1 MVSKEE
7 IVKFALKSPYSHS
20 NFSTNYDMSYIDE
33 NSKKEKNFHFRSSA
47 CFASAGDKFS
57 KGSELT
63 AKYKI
68 ILYPEIKGRN
78 HKILFSEK
86 EMVLLMEEIK
96 EIFKIDYT
104 FKKIKYD
111 GRSCYNISVVLTGN
125 WKQHLFILSI
135 IRHLYEFPHSFHYWM
150 CLQLQDIPFIQK
162 YGILNSILLISQFT
176 SYYFDYCRGHRFSV
190 LKNGSINLPVT
201 KEQLLEAYK
210 QMERFS
216 DSTKPFNINNVEIK
230 TLPTLDFTYS
240 DCDLEYEAKRDQVK
254 KYYLSGSTR
263 KEKDNR
269 AEIINKDID
278 EIKQM
283 LINNLSILYNYLKE
297 QTK

>member
-1 MVSKEE
+1 
-7 IVKFALKSPYSHS
+7 
-20 NFSTNYDMSYIDE
+20 
-33 NSKKEKNFHFRSSA
+33 
-47 CFASAGDKFS
+47 
-57 KGSELT
+57 
-63 AKYKI
+63 
-68 ILYPEIKGRN
+68 
-78 HKILFSEK
+78 
-86 EMVLLMEEIK
+86 
-96 EIFKIDYT
+96 
-104 FKKIKYD
+104 
-111 GRSCYNISVVLTGN
+111 
-125 WKQHLFILSI
+125 
-135 IRHLYEFPHSFHYWM
+135 
-150 CLQLQDIPFIQK
+150 
-162 YGILNSILLISQFT
+162 
-176 SYYFDYCRGHRFSV
+176 
-190 LKNGSINLPVT
+190 
-201 KEQLLEAYK
+201 
-210 QMERFS
+210 MERFS

>member
-1 MVSKEE
+1 M
-7 IVKFALKSPYSHS
+7 
-20 NFSTNYDMSYIDE
+20 M
-33 NSKKEKNFHFRSSA
+33 
-47 CFASAGDKFS
+47 
-57 KGSELT
+57 
-63 AKYKI
+63 
-68 ILYPEIKGRN
+68 
-78 HKILFSEK
+78 
-86 EMVLLMEEIK
+86 LLMEEIK

-104 FKKIKYD
+104 FKKTKYD
-111 GRSCYNISVVLTGN
+111 GKFHYNISIVLTGN